1 MAARHR
7 LILIFLL
14 LAACGLGCRK
24 KPDPPTVTINGKTW
38 TVELATTDAQQY
50 RGLSFRE
57 SLAADAGMLF
67 VYTESSVLEFC
78 MRDCLIPLDV
88 AMIGSDLRVIK
99 IHAMRVEADRAGTTP
114 YSSFR
119 PAQLALE
126 VAGGSLS
133 RAGVKVGDKV
143 TLSGN
148 IPFVPAAAQPDPST
162 NSGSEGPAKG
172 APRQ

>member
-1 MAARHR
+1 MAARPR

-14 LAACGLGCRK
+14 SASCGLGCRK

-38 TVELATTDAQQY
+38 TVELATTEAQQY

-67 VYTESSVLEFC
+67 VYAEPSVLEFC
-78 MRDCLIPLDV
+78 MRDCVIPLDI
-88 AMIGSDLRVIK
+88 AMIGADLRIIK
-99 IHAMRVEADRAGTTP
+99 IHTMPVEANRAGRKR
-114 YSSFR
+114 YSSDR

-126 VAGGSLS
+126 VAAGSLR
-133 RAGVKVGDKV
+133 RAGVRVGDKV

-148 IPFVPAAAQPDPST
+148 IPFVRADAQPDSR
-162 NSGSEGPAKG
+162 NDVGSQGPAKD
-172 APRQ
+172 APRR